1 MKEQIEQIKDKNDFI
16 QFVRML
22 SLDFKNH
29 YDEWENTSISDFLE
43 QMASWVED
51 YSVCPANDIIWDNV
65 DFQTFSKILYM
76 GKIYE

>member
-1 MKEQIEQIKDKNDFI
+1 MKEKIEQIKDKNDFI

-22 SLDFKNH
+22 SLDFEDH

-43 QMASWVED
+43 RMASWIED
-51 YSVCPANDIIWDNV
+51 YSVSPANDIIWDNV